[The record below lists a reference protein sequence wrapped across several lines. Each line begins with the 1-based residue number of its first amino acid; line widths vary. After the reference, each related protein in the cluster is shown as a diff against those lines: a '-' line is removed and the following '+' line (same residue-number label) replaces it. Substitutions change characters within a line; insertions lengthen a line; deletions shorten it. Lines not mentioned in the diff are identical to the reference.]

1 MTCFYEINFYDCFW
15 QPYFPSYKIDNVNM
29 FLNCK
34 FLWCWW
40 NIIKSYAWYWKG
52 GIFTPF
58 IIVCHKVDRYV
69 MDAVN
74 LSQIHPQGGGLLRC
88 WNCALTSISCQIWS
102 QSIYR
107 ITGVIF
113 VVSCEKLILLIRLF
127 NKRNVICKKWKKSK
141 PHTLGLLFFVD
152 DFFSSYRM
160 YKHIKWF
167 AKNVHKDLLNFLN
180 MNLFL
185 DINFGTSHESNYMW
199 GV

>member
-1 MTCFYEINFYDCFW
+1 
-15 QPYFPSYKIDNVNM
+15 M

-40 NIIKSYAWYWKG
+40 NIINSYAWYWKG

-58 IIVCHKVDRYV
+58 IIVCHKVDRNV

-88 WNCALTSISCQIWS
+88 WNCALTSIPGQIWF

-107 ITGVIF
+107 ITGIIF

-127 NKRNVICKKWKKSK
+127 IKRYVICKRIIYIYIYLTRLVYCFWSTIVF
-141 PHTLGLLFFVD
+141 PLIVCTDIISGLQRMFIKI
-152 DFFSSYRM
+152 SY
-160 YKHIKWF
+160 IP
-167 AKNVHKDLLNFLN
+167 
-180 MNLFL
+180 
-185 DINFGTSHESNYMW
+185 
-199 GV
+199 